1 MLPHLFTFDKNRQ
14 NIYKNKSP
22 CESKDISIF
31 SRFFH
36 FFSSFFQLVS
46 KRQSHTTLDM
56 TGFEPIFINFA
67 FFLNKNKIWDS
78 SKLLLQTRFCCSK
91 KLFINSLSTLK
102 QQKQHNWL
110 LIKSVQLNKLLLNLE
125 QQIWSN
131 GCNLWYDCIIIFFYK
146 QCCSN
151 LRKVKVLRSKKS
163 VEEVKIKNKK
173 IYAQ

>member
-46 KRQSHTTLDM
+46 KRQSHTILDM

-91 KLFINSLSTLK
+91 KLFINFFSVLK

-110 LIKSVQLNKLLLNLE
+110 LTKSVQFVVMFINLE

-131 GCNLWYDCIIIFFYK
+131 GCNPWYDWLIIFFYK

-151 LRKVKVLRSKKS
+151 LRKVKVLR
-163 VEEVKIKNKK
+163 EKI
-173 IYAQ
+173 ICR

>member
-1 MLPHLFTFDKNRQ
+1 MHACILPQILFMFTFDKNRQ

-46 KRQSHTTLDM
+46 KRQNHTALDM
-56 TGFEPIFINFA
+56 TGFEPIFVNFA

-78 SKLLLQTRFCCSK
+78 SRLLLQTRFCCSK
-91 KLFINSLSTLK
+91 KLFINSFSTLK

-110 LIKSVQLNKLLLNLE
+110 LIKSVQLSKLLLNLE

-131 GCNLWYDCIIIFFYK
+131 GCNPWYDCIIIFFYK

-151 LRKVKVLRSKKS
+151 LRKVKVLREKK
-163 VEEVKIKNKK
+163 
-173 IYAQ
+173 

>member
-14 NIYKNKSP
+14 NIYKNKNP

-46 KRQSHTTLDM
+46 KRQIHTTLDM
-56 TGFEPIFINFA
+56 TGFEPIFVNFA

-78 SKLLLQTRFCCSK
+78 SRLLLQTRFCCSK

-110 LIKSVQLNKLLLNLE
+110 LIKSVQFVVMFINLE

-131 GCNLWYDCIIIFFYK
+131 GCNP
-146 QCCSN
+146 
-151 LRKVKVLRSKKS
+151 
-163 VEEVKIKNKK
+163 
-173 IYAQ
+173 